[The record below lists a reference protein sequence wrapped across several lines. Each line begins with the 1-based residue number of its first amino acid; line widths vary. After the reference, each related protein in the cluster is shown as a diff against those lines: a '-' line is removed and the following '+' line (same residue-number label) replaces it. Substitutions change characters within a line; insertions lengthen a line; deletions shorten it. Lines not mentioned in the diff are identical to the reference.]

1 MHARFR
7 LPPRLA
13 AAWPWIVLGAILLW
27 GAWWRFSWPLWPVSD
42 ADTWGYLNPGLS
54 RLNGGPFEHTLGRNF
69 VYPGFLWL
77 VLRLAGD
84 FRAITI
90 IQHALGLASGV
101 LLWLFW
107 RRWTGAFLLPARPRL
122 PTWAVA
128 WAGLALVAFY
138 EGSVSNLAFEHY
150 LRPEAVFPFF
160 AILDLL
166 LLLEFI
172 HAWFRQRRPVRA
184 GLLALAALFTG
195 ALLYQLKPSFGLT
208 LGCVALPLAAAW
220 FFPRWPAPPT
230 WRARAG
236 LGLAAATAAALAV
249 GLFLLPERALSRGDE
264 WSTLFLPETLLT
276 IHADLLRDQMAADL
290 HDGRAPYDP
299 GWLAAN
305 CSDLDRELRIASE
318 PARLPF
324 RSLGFNPDYLLY
336 SNSSFCHRLNAQL
349 APAQAAAFAFHFYV
363 RAWEGRPF
371 AMSRK
376 VGRQL
381 RLFYNLHCPAYWPL
395 GSLPMTYYYQK
406 TVFSYRF
413 PEYQRRMALYA
424 PAQAYLDAA
433 RALAPSPAVLRVSPV
448 MVAANVAASVT
459 YTVTLGLFILGLAW
473 AAVRRHA
480 WLPAAVPV
488 LLAYGFNAGNCLT
501 IAIVHSLYGDRYSY
515 NQLIFT
521 ALAQVSALVWLV
533 ALVLSKS
540 PPASASRPP
549 DCGEWPLPRRAL
561 PPAGPTPPGRSG
573 ETPPR

>member
-1 MHARFR
+1 MPDRR
-7 LPPRLA
+7 LSPRLA
-13 AAWPWIVLGAILLW
+13 AAWPWAVLVVILLW

-54 RLNGGPFEHTLGRNF
+54 KLTGGPFEHTLGRNF
-69 VYPGFLWL
+69 IYPGFLWL
-77 VLRLAGD
+77 VLRLTGD

-90 IQHALGLASGV
+90 VQHVLGLGSGV

-107 RRWTGAFLLPARPRL
+107 RRWTGAFLRPAMPRL
-122 PTWAVA
+122 PAWAA
-128 WAGLALVAFY
+128 ALAGLALVAFY

-172 HAWFRQRRPVRA
+172 DAWFLRRRPIRA
-184 GLLALAALFTG
+184 GLLALMALLTG

-208 LGCVALPLAAAW
+208 LGCIALPLAAAW
-220 FFPRWPAPPT
+220 QFPRRPAPPA

-236 LGLAAATAAALAV
+236 LGLAVATAAALTV
-249 GLFLLPERALSRGDE
+249 VLFLRPEKAFSRGDR

-290 HDGRAPYDP
+290 RAGHVPYDRD
-299 GWLAAN
+299 WLAAN
-305 CSDLDRELRIASE
+305 CSDLDRELRIASTPE
-318 PARLPF
+318 RLPF

-336 SNSSFCHRLNAQL
+336 SNVSFCHRLNAQL
-349 APAQAAAFAFHFYV
+349 APAQAAAFAFHFYA
-363 RAWEGRPF
+363 RAWESRPF

-395 GSLPMTYYYQK
+395 GSLPMRYYYQK
-406 TVFSYRF
+406 TANSYLY
-413 PEYQRRMALYA
+413 PEYQRRVARYP

-433 RALAPSPAVLRVSPV
+433 RALAPSPAVLRVSRV
-448 MVAANVAASVT
+448 MVAANVTASVT
-459 YTVTLGLFILGLAW
+459 YTATLGLFVLGLGW
-473 AAVRRHA
+473 AAVRRRA
-480 WLPAAVPV
+480 FLPAAVPV

-521 ALAQVSALVWLV
+521 ALAQASALVWLA
-533 ALVLSKS
+533 ALAVSKF
-540 PPASASRPP
+540 PPANVSRPP
-549 DCGEWPLPRRAL
+549 DCGAPPLPRRAL
-561 PPAGPTPPGRSG
+561 PPAGPTPPG
-573 ETPPR
+573 PPGGTLPR

>member
-1 MHARFR
+1 MSDRPR
-7 LPPRLA
+7 LSSRLA
-13 AAWPWIVLGAILLW
+13 AAWPWAVLGVILLW

-54 RLNGGPFEHTLGRNF
+54 KLAGGPFEHTLGRNF

-77 VLRLAGD
+77 VLRLTGD
-84 FRAITI
+84 FRAVTVV
-90 IQHALGLASGV
+90 QHVLGLASGG

-107 RRWTGAFLLPARPRL
+107 RRWSGTFLRPALPRL
-122 PTWAVA
+122 PAWAVDL
-128 WAGLALVAFY
+128 AGLALVAFY

-220 FFPRWPAPPT
+220 FFPRRPAPPA

-236 LGLAAATAAALAV
+236 LGLAVATAAALTL
-249 GLFLLPERALSRGDE
+249 GLFLRPEKALARGDR

-290 HDGRAPYDP
+290 RAGPVPYDRD
-299 GWLAAN
+299 WLAAN
-305 CSDLDRELRIASE
+305 CSDLDRELRIASTPE
-318 PARLPF
+318 RLPF

-336 SNSSFCHRLNAQL
+336 SNASFCHRLNAQL
-349 APAQAAAFAFHFYV
+349 APAQAAAFAFHFYA
-363 RAWEGRPF
+363 RAWESRPF

-395 GSLPMTYYYQK
+395 GSLPMSYYYQK
-406 TVFSYRF
+406 TANSYLY
-413 PEYQRRMALYA
+413 PEYQRRMARYP

-459 YTVTLGLFILGLAW
+459 YTATLCLFMLGLGW
-473 AAVRRHA
+473 AAVRRRA
-480 WLPAAVPV
+480 FLPAAVPV

-521 ALAQVSALVWLV
+521 ALAQTSALVWLA
-533 ALVLSKS
+533 ALAVSRF
-540 PPASASRPP
+540 PPANASRPP
-549 DCGEWPLPRRAL
+549 DCGGSPLPPRAL

-573 ETPPR
+573 ETLPR